1 MIPGGSESV
10 GRVPVGHGSN
20 KFKREALDEVV
31 LRVIDAIRRCAMH
44 AILVIHPTP
53 QPGSQTYRQKWR
65 G

>member
-31 LRVIDAIRRCAMH
+31 LRVIDAIRRCAD
-44 AILVIHPTP
+44 ACDACDTSYPSYP
-53 QPGSQTYRQKWR
+53 ARFPDR
-65 G
+65 